1 MKRLIDKEPRHPLFQ
16 NAGVLFACLGTLPAQ
31 V

>member
-1 MKRLIDKEPRHPLFQ
+1 MKRLIDKEPRHSGKAD
-16 NAGVLFACLGTLPAQ
+16 AGVLFACLGTLPAQ